1 MDFEDQLDNEKI
13 IIVGKSKEES
23 LYRILNYL
31 KRFSKDRMILIV
43 KDEKSW
49 LSLIE
54 NDIRNAILVP
64 YFNSEE
70 ILVKKDNTNIFIYNE
85 GDIF

>member
-1 MDFEDQLDNEKI
+1 
-13 IIVGKSKEES
+13 
-23 LYRILNYL
+23 
-31 KRFSKDRMILIV
+31 MILIV

-70 ILVKKDNTNIFIYNE
+70 ILVKKDNTKYLHL
-85 GDIF
+85 

>member
-1 MDFEDQLDNEKI
+1 M
-13 IIVGKSKEES
+13 
-23 LYRILNYL
+23 YRILNYL
-31 KRFSKDRMILIV
+31 KRFSKDRIILIV

-54 NDIRNAILVP
+54 DDIRNAILVP

-70 ILVKKDNTNIFIYNE
+70 ILVKKIIQISSFIMKGIFPMKLMNYILEKEPFITYLVL
-85 GDIF
+85 

>member
-31 KRFSKDRMILIV
+31 KDFLK
-43 KDEKSW
+43 
-49 LSLIE
+49 IE
-54 NDIRNAILVP
+54 
-64 YFNSEE
+64 
-70 ILVKKDNTNIFIYNE
+70 
-85 GDIF
+85 

>member
-1 MDFEDQLDNEKI
+1 ME
-13 IIVGKSKEES
+13 KSKEES

-31 KRFSKDRMILIV
+31 KRFSKDRIILIV

-54 NDIRNAILVP
+54 DDIRNAILVP

-85 GDIF
+85 GDISYETNELHLRKKNHS